1 MTFSRMPFSRV
12 VVVVVYGTIFLDCV
26 VFLVAFWVT
35 TLGKFKL
42 LGSNTSRG
50 SFIVSSSGFSEA
62 TGTGV
67 VTVLETVGEGL
78 VFLVVGLVGLVGL
91 VDLVGLVGLGG
102 FVFCL
107 YFPLS

>member
-1 MTFSRMPFSRV
+1 MPFSRV
-12 VVVVVYGTIFLDCV
+12 VVVVVSGTIFLYCV

-35 TLGKFKL
+35 ILGNFKL

-50 SFIVSSSGFSEA
+50 SLIVSSSGCSEA

-67 VTVLETVGEGL
+67 VIVLETVGEGL
-78 VFLVVGLVGLVGL
+78 VFLVVGRVGL
-91 VDLVGLVGLGG
+91 VDLVGLVGLVGLGG